1 MTDKKNTGMAVVAYL
16 IFFLPLLTEAKKDPF
31 VKYHVKQGLGLLISF
46 FVLRFL
52 TLFLIAPLF
61 YLSVSLFMLV
71 LWATNLFMLALLI
84 LGMMNASKG
93 EEKPLPLI
101 GKWADKLLKF

>member
-1 MTDKKNTGMAVVAYL
+1 MTDKKNIGMAIVAYL

-31 VKYHVKQGLGLLISF
+31 VKYHVRQGLGLLIAF
-46 FVLRFL
+46 FALRFL

-61 YLSVSLFMLV
+61 YTFGFLFMFV
-71 LWATNLFMLALLI
+71 LSATNLFLVVLLV
-84 LGMMNASKG
+84 LGMMNAAKG

-101 GKWADKLLKF
+101 GEWSNKLLKF